1 MFGLPPVEHAMC
13 RRCRCLSRFAIVAA
27 CGFLGFIPRPVAAQ
41 TDTVVE
47 TPAAAAP
54 ASSDAG
60 RSDGTALDPIA
71 PEEAAAQVGRQCTVE
86 MTVRSARHI
95 DDKEMC
101 FLNSAKRHRDEGNFT
116 VVIFKTGMGRL
127 REAGITTPAD
137 HYLDRTIRVRGVVQ
151 LRDERPQIVVEDATQ
166 IELVDEPAAA
176 R

>member
-1 MFGLPPVEHAMC
+1 MC
-13 RRCRCLSRFAIVAA
+13 RRCRCLFRFALFAGCAFV
-27 CGFLGFIPRPVAAQ
+27 GLVPLPGAAQ
-41 TDTVVE
+41 SDTVVE

-54 ASSDAG
+54 A
-60 RSDGTALDPIA
+60 LEPIA
-71 PEEAAAQVGRQCTVE
+71 TDAAAAQVGKPCLVE
-86 MTVRSARHI
+86 MTVRSARHL

-127 REAGITTPAD
+127 REAGITKPAE

-151 LRDERPQIVVEDATQ
+151 LRDERPQIVVEDAAQ
-166 IELVDEPAAA
+166 IELVDEPVAT

>member
-1 MFGLPPVEHAMC
+1 MC
-13 RRCRCLSRFAIVAA
+13 RRCRCLFRFALIAA
-27 CGFLGFIPRPVAAQ
+27 CGFVGLVPQPGAAQ
-41 TDTVVE
+41 SDTVVE
-47 TPAAAAP
+47 TPSATAAADTG
-54 ASSDAG
+54 SDAG
-60 RSDGTALDPIA
+60 RSDGAGLEPIA
-71 PEEAAAQVGRQCTVE
+71 PDAAAAQVGRTCLVE

-127 REAGITTPAD
+127 REAGITKPAD

-151 LRDERPQIVVEDATQ
+151 LRDERPQIVIEDATQ
-166 IELVDEPAAA
+166 IELVDETVAT

>member
-1 MFGLPPVEHAMC
+1 MC
-13 RRCRCLSRFAIVAA
+13 RRCRCLSRFAIVVA
-27 CGFLGFIPRPVAAQ
+27 CGFLGFIPQPVAAQ
-41 TDTVVE
+41 TDTVIE
-47 TPAAAAP
+47 TPAAATAP
-54 ASSDAG
+54 ASASPDAG
-60 RSDGTALDPIA
+60 RSDGTALDPITPDA
-71 PEEAAAQVGRQCTVE
+71 AAAQVGRQCTVE

-127 REAGITTPAD
+127 REAGITKPAD

-151 LRDERPQIVVEDATQ
+151 LRDERPQIVVEDAMQ

>member
-1 MFGLPPVEHAMC
+1 MC
-13 RRCRCLSRFAIVAA
+13 RCRCLFRFALFAGCAFV
-27 CGFLGFIPRPVAAQ
+27 GLVPQPGAAQ
-41 TDTVVE
+41 SDTVVE
-47 TPAAAAP
+47 TPAATAP
-54 ASSDAG
+54 ASTRSDAAD
-60 RSDGTALDPIA
+60 SDGAALEPIA
-71 PEEAAAQVGRQCTVE
+71 TDVAAAQVGRTCLVE

-127 REAGITTPAD
+127 REAGIDKPAD

-151 LRDERPQIVVEDATQ
+151 LRDERPQIVVEDPTQ
-166 IELVDEPAAA
+166 IELVDEPATA